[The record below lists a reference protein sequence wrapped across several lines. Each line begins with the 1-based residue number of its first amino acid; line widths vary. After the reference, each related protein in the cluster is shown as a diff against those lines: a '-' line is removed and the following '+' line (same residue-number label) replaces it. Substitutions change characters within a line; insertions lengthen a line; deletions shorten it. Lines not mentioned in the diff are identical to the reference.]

1 MHSTGNYQQNEK
13 TTYRIGE
20 NICKWCDLQ
29 GVNIQN
35 IQSAPTT
42 QYQKKIVKIKDIRPE
57 YTFSKENIQIANS
70 LVKRCS
76 TSLIIKEME
85 IKTMRYHFTHVRM
98 TTIKK
103 STNNKRC
110 RGYR

>member
-1 MHSTGNYQQNEK
+1 M
-13 TTYRIGE
+13 TYKELISKIYKVLLQL
-20 NICKWCDLQ
+20 NI
-29 GVNIQN
+29 
-35 IQSAPTT
+35 
-42 QYQKKIVKIKDIRPE
+42 KKNSKIKDIRPE
-57 YTFSKENIQIANS
+57 YTFSKENIQMANS

-76 TSLIIKEME
+76 TSPIIKEME

-98 TTIKK
+98 AIIKK